1 MTAKPDIIVNSTS
14 DVTDFSYPQNVS
26 DLPGPDGLV
35 TLREALIAANCTSGA
50 QLVAFNIPKN
60 DGGFDGKVFTIKPGT
75 LLPELYDNG
84 TLIDGSTQTIF
95 SGNTNKTDPE
105 VRIDCSLTSGWGL
118 EIRSSFNLIH
128 SIIICNA
135 SGPGILIQGTDA
147 NYNQVSGCFIT
158 GNGKIPFGTVGLA
171 INNGASHNIIGG
183 ISANDRNV
191 ISGNNGAGIFISGDP
206 DYTDYRPFGNTI
218 TGNFIGTDN
227 TGTKAF
233 PNETV
238 GINIIYSFNN
248 IIEGNV
254 ISGNKEVGIGFWNNA
269 HNNSVTG
276 NLIGTDYTG
285 TRALGNFRGIGM
297 WNKCYENTIGG
308 HSKKE
313 RNIISGNSNAGIQ
326 MGENVYDNQI
336 IGNYIGTDISGQP
349 DLGNGTYG
357 IGVFYGSRNILIGGT
372 ENNSGNIIAGNNGAG
387 IILSDW
393 TAPTCTGIRIS
404 GNMIYANANGLG
416 IEINMDGVTPNDPGD
431 TDTGNNNIMNYP
443 VLTDAR
449 VTQGKLHIT
458 GSIDTQNPETVT
470 VEFFANPVPYPGGDP
485 SGYGE
490 GEIYLGKC
498 QPDLQG
504 AINTILPI
512 VKPGTLITTTATDA
526 AGNTSEFSA
535 SITAQ

>member
-1 MTAKPDIIVNSTS
+1 M
-14 DVTDFSYPQNVS
+14 
-26 DLPGPDGLV
+26 
-35 TLREALIAANCTSGA
+35 
-50 QLVAFNIPKN
+50 
-60 DGGFDGKVFTIKPGT
+60 
-75 LLPELYDNG
+75 PELYDNG

-147 NYNQVSGCFIT
+147 NYNHVSGCFIT

-349 DLGNGTYG
+349 DLGNGTNG
-357 IGVFYGSRNILIGGT
+357 IGVFYGSKNILIGGT
-372 ENNSGNIIAGNNGAG
+372 EYNSGNVIAGNNGAG

-443 VLTDAR
+443 VLTDAT